1 VKLKER
7 QAVTAGIVMSVVL
20 TAAFTATALTGTR
33 TETFIKTLGSCA
45 IAVGVVWFLVR
56 QFNNAQDD
64 PKN

>member
-1 VKLKER
+1 
-7 QAVTAGIVMSVVL
+7 MSVVL